1 MPAAPEKGSRY
12 RAVLPRC
19 WFAAHRV
26 CMAAVRSGVVAL
38 AAVASVLA
46 LGVALAIATEEGR
59 APARVVDA
67 SAMDGG
73 REVRLTVDTC
83 KGNPE
88 VDVVSQGPT
97 EVVISVIS
105 DVQTGEVPAC
115 VDHVSFRLDEPIGD
129 RDLQDRATGR
139 RIWVPPSERR

>member
-1 MPAAPEKGSRY
+1 
-12 RAVLPRC
+12 
-19 WFAAHRV
+19 
-26 CMAAVRSGVVAL
+26 MAAVRSGVIAL
-38 AAVASVLA
+38 AAVGSILGFGVVLA
-46 LGVALAIATEEGR
+46 VATEEGR

-67 SAMDGG
+67 SATDGG
-73 REVRLTVDTC
+73 RQVRLTVGTC

-105 DVQTGEVPAC
+105 DVQTGDGPAC

-129 RDLQDRATGR
+129 RDLQDQATGR

>member
-1 MPAAPEKGSRY
+1 
-12 RAVLPRC
+12 
-19 WFAAHRV
+19 
-26 CMAAVRSGVVAL
+26 MAAVRSVVIAL
-38 AAVASVLA
+38 AAVGSVLGF
-46 LGVALAIATEEGR
+46 GVVLAVATEEGR

-67 SAMDGG
+67 SATDGG
-73 REVRLTVDTC
+73 REVRLTVETC

-105 DVQTGEVPAC
+105 DVQTGVGPAC

-129 RDLQDRATGR
+129 RDLQDQAMGR
-139 RIWVPPSERR
+139 RIWVPPSDRR